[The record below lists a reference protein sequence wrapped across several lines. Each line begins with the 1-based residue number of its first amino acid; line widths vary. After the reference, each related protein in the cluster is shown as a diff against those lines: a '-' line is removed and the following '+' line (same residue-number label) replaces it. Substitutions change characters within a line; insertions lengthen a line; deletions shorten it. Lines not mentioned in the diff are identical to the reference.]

1 MAILLTAT
9 SRVLVQGITGREGSF
24 HTEQMRAFGTQV
36 VAGVTPGKG
45 GGSHLGV
52 PVFDTVA
59 QGVNDTGA
67 DVAAIFVPPPFAA
80 DAIMEAAAAHI
91 PLIVCLTEG
100 IPVHDMI
107 RARALVVQAG
117 VRLIGP
123 NCPGLVTPGQAKV
136 GFIPNHINR
145 VGPVGVVA
153 RSGTLTY
160 EVIQGLSQAGLGQT
174 TSVGIGGDPVL
185 GLSFSD
191 ILPLFR
197 DDPATEGVVM
207 IGEIGGSDEE
217 IAAAQVLGPGFGKPV
232 VGFISGRSAPPG
244 KRMGHAGAIISGNT
258 GTAAS
263 KVQALQGAGVT
274 VADTIEELVGLVAAL
289 KLRSASALPA

>member
-1 MAILLTAT
+1 MAILLTAA

-24 HTEQMRAFGTQV
+24 HTEQMQAFGTQV

-59 QGVNDTGA
+59 RAVKDTGA
-67 DVAAIFVPPPFAA
+67 DVAGIFVPPPFAA
-80 DAIMEAAAAHI
+80 DAIMEAGAAHI

-117 VRLIGP
+117 VKLIGP
-123 NCPGLVTPGQAKV
+123 NCPGLVTPGQAKL

-145 VGPVGVVA
+145 IGPVGVVA

-197 DDPATEGVVM
+197 DDPATEAVVM

-217 IAAAQVLGPGFGKPV
+217 MAAAQVLGPGFGKPV

-263 KVQALQGAGVT
+263 KVQALEAAGVT
-274 VADTIEELVGLVAAL
+274 VADTIEELVALVAAL